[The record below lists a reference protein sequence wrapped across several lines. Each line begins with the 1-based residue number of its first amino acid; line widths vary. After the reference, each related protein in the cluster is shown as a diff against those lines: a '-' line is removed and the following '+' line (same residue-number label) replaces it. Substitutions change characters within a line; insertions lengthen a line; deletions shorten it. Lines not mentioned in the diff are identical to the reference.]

1 MMGPTSTFHWARWIG
16 EALTLA
22 GGLLAMAIVGVLSV
36 VSYLWS
42 RLARRSCS
50 SGSSRR

>member
-1 MMGPTSTFHWARWIG
+1 MMGPEPTFHWARWIG

-22 GGLLAMAIVGVLSV
+22 GGLAAMAIVGALSA

-42 RLARRSCS
+42 RLARR
-50 SGSSRR
+50 GKRQRVGTR